1 MWKIGLMVLLQLKF
15 TKAQEKKSD
24 IPTRHAFLLI
34 IMNQGGR
41 TSISI

>member
-1 MWKIGLMVLLQLKF
+1 MLLLQLKS

-34 IMNQGGR
+34 IMNQGGG
-41 TSISI
+41 TSFSI